1 MGKNFIKMLPNKEKK
16 IFQILVCY
24 SLKHNLE
31 LSWKTSNR
39 SSLKLKVNQN
49 PPSDKLMLKAF
60 GQMKKLPW
68 GKSKLTEYYWHI
80 AIA

>member
-1 MGKNFIKMLPNKEKK
+1 MLPNKEKK

-60 GQMKKLPW
+60 GQMMKLPW